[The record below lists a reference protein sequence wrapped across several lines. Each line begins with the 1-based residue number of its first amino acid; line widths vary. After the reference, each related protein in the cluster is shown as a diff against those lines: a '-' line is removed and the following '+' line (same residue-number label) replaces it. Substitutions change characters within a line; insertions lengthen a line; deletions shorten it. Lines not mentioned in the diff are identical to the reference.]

1 MLIQNEL
8 KNEEI
13 TVLSVPVHYPKETL
27 LRSKLRASWKKG
39 ILLVVVASLLAAGL
53 LSLVNL
59 SNFLL
64 QFFVTLLIFAA
75 LGYVLIAW
83 SVKRES
89 ERLRSLQLELEL
101 TEAGVSFVNHTLNKR
116 NSFSWDAVRA
126 TYTPG
131 KDWEFFFPRI
141 GQYAF
146 ISEKMLTERY
156 HSKILSWSK
165 H

>member
-8 KNEEI
+8 RNEEI
-13 TVLSVPVHYPKETL
+13 NVLSVPVHYPKETL

-39 ILLVVVASLLAAGL
+39 ILLVVVASLLAAGFF
-53 LSLVNL
+53 SLFDF
-59 SNFLL
+59 SNFAL
-64 QFFVTLLIFAA
+64 QFIMTLIIFSV
-75 LGYVLIAW
+75 LGYVLVAW

-89 ERLRSLQLELEL
+89 EKLRNMQLELEL
-101 TEAGVSFVNHTLNKR
+101 SEDGVSFVNHTQNKR
-116 NSFSWDAVRA
+116 SSFSWDAVRA

-141 GQYAF
+141 EKYAF
-146 ISEKMLTERY
+146 ISEKMLTERK